1 MKLKLLSTKRKDGK
15 FKIRLSFGGSPN
27 AFGGFYNDTT
37 FTKLK
42 TVEQIEALMNNPAC
56 EHNIT
61 PGDLS

>member
-15 FKIRLSFGGSPN
+15 FKISLSFPGSPN
-27 AFGGFYNDTT
+27 AFGGFYYDTL

-42 TVEQIEALMNNPAC
+42 TVEQIEELIANPAC

-61 PGDLS
+61 PEDLK